1 MRFLAPAG
9 VAASIA
15 IATAL
20 GPIGCATAPAPA
32 RPASEG
38 VKRRNDI
45 EVAEIRSAPARLLT
59 AADIV
64 RVLRPEMLTSRDRT
78 SSRTIGAINPI
89 QVYVDGVPNGGH
101 EALVSV
107 PASAVVRLQ
116 RLTPVEASSRYGG
129 SHPGGVILVT
139 TISSLARP

>member
-1 MRFLAPAG
+1 MRFRTRAG
-9 VAASIA
+9 LAASIA
-15 IATAL
+15 LATVL
-20 GPIGCATAPAPA
+20 GPIACATAPA
-32 RPASEG
+32 RPASEA

-45 EVAEIRSAPARLLT
+45 EVAEIRSAPDRLLT

-78 SSRTIGAINPI
+78 SSRTTVGAINPI

-101 EALVSV
+101 ETLVSV

-139 TISSLARP
+139 TVASLARP

>member
-1 MRFLAPAG
+1 MRFPAPAG
-9 VAASIA
+9 LAASIA
-15 IATAL
+15 LATVL
-20 GPIGCATAPAPA
+20 GPIGCATAPA

-45 EVAEIRSAPARLLT
+45 EVAEIRSAPDRLLT
-59 AADIV
+59 AADLV

-139 TISSLARP
+139 TLSSLARP